1 MPKIDDGSPRF
12 HTWERNDKLE
22 DRTLDETVLQDAK
35 SCLQNKTKLTLKYKV
50 KNTFRSIGTQLSGEI
65 AYRYGDEGLPES
77 TLNLALSGSAGQSL
91 GAFLVKG
98 VRLTLTGE
106 SNDYVG
112 KGMSGGEIIVV
123 PSPVSKFD
131 PSKNSI
137 CGNTVLYGATG
148 GSLYIRGR
156 AGERFA
162 VRNSGATAVVE
173 GIGDHGCEY
182 MTNGRIVVLGMTG
195 KNFAAGMSG
204 GLAYVLDQ
212 EGTFEQRC
220 NKAMVG
226 LERLADP
233 FETKSLKEL
242 VYKHLELTESARAKE
257 ILGEWSK
264 YEPLFWKVSPHP
276 TVQGSSSAQAASHP
290 AAPPPGESGDG
301 VLAPP
306 SNGDSAKA

>member
-22 DRTLDETVLQDAK
+22 DRTLDDVILQDAK
-35 SCLQNKTKLTLKYKV
+35 SCLQTKHKLELSYKV

-65 AYRYGDEGLPES
+65 AYRYGDEGLPEG
-77 TLNLALSGSAGQSL
+77 TLNLQLSGSAGQSL

-98 VRLTLTGE
+98 VRITLTGE

-112 KGMSGGEIIVV
+112 KGMSGGEIILV
-123 PSPVSKFD
+123 PSSVAKFD
-131 PSKNSI
+131 AGDNAM

-148 GSLYIRGR
+148 GALYVRGR

-182 MTNGRIVVLGMTG
+182 MTNGQVVVLGETG

-204 GLAYVLDQ
+204 GIAYVLDKD
-212 EGTFEQRC
+212 GTFEKRC
-220 NKAMVG
+220 NTAMVTLHRLTTPDEVNAVKG
-226 LERLADP
+226 LI
-233 FETKSLKEL
+233 
-242 VYKHLELTESARAKE
+242 YKHLELTESARAKE
-257 ILGEWSK
+257 ILAYWARF
-264 YEPLFWKVSPHP
+264 EPLFWKVLP
-276 TVQGSSSAQAASHP
+276 TPPAPVAPP
-290 AAPPPGESGDG
+290 AAPAATSTTSGE
-301 VLAPP
+301 P
-306 SNGDSAKA
+306 AKA